1 MQKGEL
7 GAPLERGAPMPA
19 TASTVTLDAT
29 TLDHSTVASPPF
41 DGAPFGGAPFD
52 GAPFDGT
59 ASGGT
64 ASGGV
69 ALEDTNEVMGRR
81 RRAVIVGLAVLAV
94 LQAADVLATWAL
106 LANDGAELNP
116 VGRALIGSG
125 GAIFVKLAIIAAL
138 FALVLSKPLVRM
150 GFVCGVWAVTGIYLA
165 VVAMN
170 LYSLHL
176 VGGLG

>member
-1 MQKGEL
+1 MQRGEL
-7 GAPLERGAPMPA
+7 AARFKRDVAVPPAEVTVSFDPA
-19 TASTVTLDAT
+19 TLADATLDDAT
-29 TLDHSTVASPPF
+29 LADATLADATV
-41 DGAPFGGAPFD
+41 DD
-52 GAPFDGT
+52 
-59 ASGGT
+59 
-64 ASGGV
+64 
-69 ALEDTNEVMGRR
+69 EDTAAVMAGR
-81 RRAVIVGLAVLAV
+81 RRAVILGLGVLAV

-125 GAIFVKLAIIAAL
+125 GAIVVKFAIIGAL
-138 FALVLSKPLVRM
+138 LALVVSRPLVRM
-150 GFVCGVWAVTGIYLA
+150 SFVCGVWAVTGIYLA

>member
-1 MQKGEL
+1 MQRGEL
-7 GAPLERGAPMPA
+7 AARFKRDVAVPPAEVTVSFDPA
-19 TASTVTLDAT
+19 TLADATLDDAT
-29 TLDHSTVASPPF
+29 LADATD
-41 DGAPFGGAPFD
+41 
-52 GAPFDGT
+52 
-59 ASGGT
+59 
-64 ASGGV
+64 
-69 ALEDTNEVMGRR
+69 EDTAAVMAGR
-81 RRAVIVGLAVLAV
+81 RRAVILGLGVLAV

-125 GAIFVKLAIIAAL
+125 GAIVVKFAIIGAL
-138 FALVLSKPLVRM
+138 LALVVSRPLVRM
-150 GFVCGVWAVTGIYLA
+150 SFVCGVWAVTGIYLA

>member
-1 MQKGEL
+1 MQRGEL
-7 GAPLERGAPMPA
+7 SASLTRGA
-19 TASTVTLDAT
+19 ASAAETRVT
-29 TLDHSTVASPPF
+29 
-41 DGAPFGGAPFD
+41 
-52 GAPFDGT
+52 
-59 ASGGT
+59 
-64 ASGGV
+64 
-69 ALEDTNEVMGRR
+69 LEDTPLEDATVVMARR
-81 RRAVIVGLAVLAV
+81 RRAVIVGLGVLTV
-94 LQAADVLATWAL
+94 LQAADVFATWAL

-125 GAIFVKLAIIAAL
+125 GAIVVKFAIIGAL
-138 FALVLSKPLVRM
+138 LALVLTRPVVRM